1 VDLLGE
7 YSVSVTFDV
16 VDHSFFDVGDDSR
29 SNRFEEIGDDAI

>member
-1 VDLLGE
+1 MDLPGE

-29 SNRFEEIGDDAI
+29 SNRFEERENDVI